1 MAKFINST
9 YTPNPCFGTTPIE
22 VELKVDQNGQ
32 YFHQPI
38 LQRRNLPPKKNFELK
53 TLLDAKVDLERV
65 NCKIFQVKQLDLTPP
80 PETETITTGVE
91 NAE

>member
-9 YTPNPCFGTTPIE
+9 YVPNPVYGSTPIE
-22 VELKVDQNGQ
+22 VELKVDKKGQ
-32 YFHQPI
+32 YFHQPT

-53 TLLDAKVDLERV
+53 ALLDAKVDLERV
-65 NCKIFQVKQLDLTPP
+65 NSKIFQAKQLDLTQPQK
-80 PETETITTGVE
+80 PETTEVE